1 MADTNRNLHLKN
13 LAKDAVTADPAN
25 PYQDWS
31 PPTMVRA
38 AKTAA
43 SESSAT
49 ASPAS
54 SHTPEGGDRL
64 NQINKAFSSA
74 IPDDSFSADDI
85 FSTEDAG
92 TADPFLAYTKQGGDD
107 NASST
112 LNRPSATAPQPSPIF
127 VEEVEDAVADPIFA
141 EPAAPPSAGAHPAE
155 ELGAQPFSSPL
166 PSPQQQEEDPFDS
179 TASLDNDGD
188 EAGVRESWEGEFEP
202 VPPQSTAPLPL
213 EEADTALAYTAAAEA
228 VPSDYASG
236 ETIATDP
243 TPLSTA
249 AEFSKPAQSLESP
262 TPTAPASAPQDPA
275 AAPTAAE
282 FFKPAQSL
290 ESPTPT
296 GPASAPQDPAAA
308 PTAAEFFKPA
318 QSLESPTPTGP
329 ASAPQDPA
337 AAPTAAEFS
346 KPAQSLE
353 SPTPTGPASAPQDP
367 AAAPEAIRAP
377 TLTLDIDS
385 RATEGPD
392 DPLSADGD
400 DSETTSASESS
411 GHYEPLPPAEPS
423 GLRIEPLPE
432 PQITAGSAL
441 EETTEGDQ
449 DHREDGDW
457 GGLAQTPPEESRAI
471 DSFAQDIDMSVDF
484 SEELDTLKTQVDSLI
499 ASYNQVHQENSE
511 LKRKY
516 AEAEESIQRYAE
528 DCQRLR
534 IENEQIKPLRTLN
547 RELQEEVADV
557 QREKRH
563 YEGMVRNIR
572 DKNRE
577 AASAMHKMIVR
588 LGDIDPSS

>member
-25 PYQDWS
+25 PYQDWN
-31 PPTMVRA
+31 PPTMARA

-107 NASST
+107 DASST

-141 EPAAPPSAGAHPAE
+141 ELAAPPSASGTYPAE
-155 ELGAQPFSSPL
+155 ERGAQPFSSPL
-166 PSPQQQEEDPFDS
+166 PPPQQQEEDPLDS

-188 EAGVRESWEGEFEP
+188 EAGVRESGEGEFEP

-213 EEADTALAYTAAAEA
+213 EEADLASADTAATDA
-228 VPSDYASG
+228 VPSYYASG

-243 TPLSTA
+243 TPLS
-249 AEFSKPAQSLESP
+249 
-262 TPTAPASAPQDPA
+262 
-275 AAPTAAE
+275 
-282 FFKPAQSL
+282 
-290 ESPTPT
+290 
-296 GPASAPQDPAAA
+296 
-308 PTAAEFFKPA
+308 TAAEFFKPA

-353 SPTPTGPASAPQDP
+353 SPTPTSPASVPQDP

-385 RATEGPD
+385 RAAEGPD
-392 DPLSADGD
+392 DPLGADGNY
-400 DSETTSASESS
+400 SETTSASEFS

-423 GLRIEPLPE
+423 GLRTEPLPE

-511 LKRKY
+511 LKRRY

-534 IENEQIKPLRTLN
+534 IENEQLKPLRTLN